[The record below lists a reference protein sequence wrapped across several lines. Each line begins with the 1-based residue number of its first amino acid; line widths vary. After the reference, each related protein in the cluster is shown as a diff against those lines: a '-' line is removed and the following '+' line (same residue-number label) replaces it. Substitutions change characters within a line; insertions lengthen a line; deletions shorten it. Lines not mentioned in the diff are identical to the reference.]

1 MAVRNCKR
9 CGKMFNFIMGDP
21 ICPACKEE
29 REAKFQ
35 EVKKFVQDNKQAS
48 IPEIVNAC
56 NVDQKLI
63 NQWIREERLFFSDD
77 SPVKINCEKCG
88 CQIATGRF
96 CDKCKKDTANV
107 FNNASR
113 RPEAPKPDSDN
124 NAASGGIKMHTFRS

>member
-1 MAVRNCKR
+1 MAIKNCKR
-9 CGKMFNFIMGDP
+9 CGKMYNYIAGDP
-21 ICPACKEE
+21 ICPECKEA

-35 EVKKFVQDNKQAS
+35 QVKKYVQDNKQAS
-48 IPEIVNAC
+48 IPEIVREC
-56 NVDQKLI
+56 DVDQKLI
-63 NQWIREERLFFSDD
+63 NQWIREERLFFADD

-113 RPEAPKPDSDN
+113 RPEAPKADD
-124 NAASGGIKMHTFRS
+124 GGGATGGPRMHTFRG